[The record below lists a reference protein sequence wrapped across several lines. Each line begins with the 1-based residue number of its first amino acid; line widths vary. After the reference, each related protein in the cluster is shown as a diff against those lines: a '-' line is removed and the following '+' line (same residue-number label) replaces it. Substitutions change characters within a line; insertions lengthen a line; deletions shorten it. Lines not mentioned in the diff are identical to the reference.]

1 MIVAW
6 GKFRKLF
13 QSSPQNIFLLLSEG
27 KFFFYACVR
36 SAILHGGETWVPNV
50 LDLQMLKRNDRTFA
64 VPDTRGRGRSRKTWT
79 ECVVYDLRFFD
90 IRFLAINTL
99 SSSD

>member
-1 MIVAW
+1 
-6 GKFRKLF
+6 
-13 QSSPQNIFLLLSEG
+13 
-27 KFFFYACVR
+27 
-36 SAILHGGETWVPNV
+36 
-50 LDLQMLKRNDRTFA
+50 MLKRNDRTFA

-99 SSSD
+99 THQTNAQSSIIIKELQIHRPFMASTNRSYYNVK